1 MYYNT
6 YMKNEIVT
14 FDRDP
19 NNYKHWELLI
29 EGSRATIF
37 LDVAENEGIRPG
49 YELKL
54 NSYDLGVDIELND
67 IIQRIRFEQPQVKV
81 VVITSKQEKNF
92 SAGANIYMLGMS
104 EHSWKVNFCKFT
116 NETRNGFEDSSN
128 SGSLKFIAA
137 VNGICAGGG
146 YEVALACDEIL
157 LVDDRSS
164 TVSLPEVPLLGVLPG
179 TGGLTRLTD
188 KRKVRKDIA
197 DIFCTNADGVRGKK
211 ALDWNL
217 VDHIA
222 PPSKFNSLIDERVS
236 FLESK
241 VKLRNGS
248 TGITLNNIKRTIT
261 DKNINYETISCI
273 LSIKNSYIPQ
283 TISCILNKDNR
294 VAEIKIH
301 GPEENEIITIN
312 ELVEKGSEYWVLKFV
327 RELDDLILMLR
338 ANELETGVITI
349 QSEGSSTVIQKLT
362 NLLEENKDNWLVNEI
377 IGFMR
382 RTFSRLDISSRTIF
396 TIVDNKSCF
405 AGFLS
410 ELLFCADRTY
420 MINNALLNENKSGP
434 FISLSKLNFKSLEM
448 VNGQTRLQTRFNN
461 DDIKLSKLHDLCEKN
476 LNAEEAFNHELIT
489 VIPDDLDWNDEIRLS
504 IEERASFSPDALTG
518 LEANLRFPGKESC
531 ETKIFGRLSA
541 WQNWI
546 FNRPN
551 ASSDEGALKLFGTG
565 SKAKFDNKRV

>member
-211 ALDWNL
+211 ALNWNL

-273 LSIKNSYIPQ
+273 L
-283 TISCILNKDNR
+283 NKDSR

-301 GPEENEIITIN
+301 GPEENEIIAIN

-349 QSEGSSTVIQKLT
+349 QSEGSSIVIQKLT
-362 NLLEENKDNWLVNEI
+362 NLLEENQDNWLVNEI

-382 RTFSRLDISSRTIF
+382 RTFSRLDVSSRTIF
-396 TIVDNKSCF
+396 TIVDNNSCF

-461 DDIKLSKLHDLCEKN
+461 DDIKLSKLYDLCDKN
-476 LNAEEAFNHELIT
+476 LNAEEAFNHDLIT

>member
-217 VDHIA
+217 VDYIA

-273 LSIKNSYIPQ
+273 L
-283 TISCILNKDNR
+283 NKDSR

-301 GPEENEIITIN
+301 GPKENEIIAIN

-461 DDIKLSKLHDLCEKN
+461 DDIKLSKLHDLCDKN

>member
-1 MYYNT
+1 MFMYYST

-14 FDRDP
+14 FNREP

-29 EGSRATIF
+29 EDSRATIF
-37 LDVAENEGIRPG
+37 LNVAENEGIRPG

-54 NSYDLGVDIELND
+54 NSYDLGVDIELYD

-273 LSIKNSYIPQ
+273 L
-283 TISCILNKDNR
+283 NKDSR

-301 GPEENEIITIN
+301 GPKENEIIAVN

-349 QSEGSSTVIQKLT
+349 QSEGSSIVIQKLT

-461 DDIKLSKLHDLCEKN
+461 DDIKLSKLHDLCDKN

>member
-6 YMKNEIVT
+6 CMKNEIVT

-29 EGSRATIF
+29 EDSRATIF

-217 VDHIA
+217 VDYIA

-273 LSIKNSYIPQ
+273 L
-283 TISCILNKDNR
+283 NKDSR

-301 GPEENEIITIN
+301 GPEENEIIAIN

-349 QSEGSSTVIQKLT
+349 HSEGSSTVIQKLT

-461 DDIKLSKLHDLCEKN
+461 DDIKLSKLHDLCDKN

>member
-29 EGSRATIF
+29 EDSRATIF

-217 VDHIA
+217 VDYIA

-273 LSIKNSYIPQ
+273 L
-283 TISCILNKDNR
+283 NKDSR

-301 GPEENEIITIN
+301 GPEENEIIAIN

-396 TIVDNKSCF
+396 TIVDNNSCF

-461 DDIKLSKLHDLCEKN
+461 DDIKLGKLYDLCDKN
-476 LNAEEAFNHELIT
+476 LNAEEAFDLELIT

>member
-19 NNYKHWELLI
+19 DNYKHWEQLI

-67 IIQRIRFEQPQVKV
+67 LIQRIRFEQPQVKV

-273 LSIKNSYIPQ
+273 L
-283 TISCILNKDNR
+283 NKDSR

-312 ELVEKGSEYWVLKFV
+312 EMVEKASEYWVLKFV

-349 QSEGSSTVIQKLT
+349 HSEGSSTVIQKLT

-461 DDIKLSKLHDLCEKN
+461 DDIKLSKLHDLCDNN

>member
-261 DKNINYETISCI
+261 DKNINYETISCV
-273 LSIKNSYIPQ
+273 
-283 TISCILNKDNR
+283 LNKDSR

-301 GPEENEIITIN
+301 GPKENEIIAIN

-461 DDIKLSKLHDLCEKN
+461 DDIKLSKLYDLCGKN
-476 LNAEEAFNHELIT
+476 LNAEEAFNQELIT

>member
-248 TGITLNNIKRTIT
+248 TGIALNNIKRTIT

-273 LSIKNSYIPQ
+273 L
-283 TISCILNKDNR
+283 NKDSR

-301 GPEENEIITIN
+301 GPEENEIIAIN
-312 ELVEKGSEYWVLKFV
+312 ELIEKGSEYWVLKFV

-461 DDIKLSKLHDLCEKN
+461 DDIKLSKLHDLCDKN

>member
-1 MYYNT
+1 
-6 YMKNEIVT
+6 MKNEIVT

-273 LSIKNSYIPQ
+273 L
-283 TISCILNKDNR
+283 NKDSR

-301 GPEENEIITIN
+301 GPKENEIIAIN

-461 DDIKLSKLHDLCEKN
+461 DDIKLSKLHDLCDKN

>member
-67 IIQRIRFEQPQVKV
+67 LIQRIRFEQPQVKV

-273 LSIKNSYIPQ
+273 L
-283 TISCILNKDNR
+283 NKDSR

-301 GPEENEIITIN
+301 GPEENEIIAIN

-461 DDIKLSKLHDLCEKN
+461 DDIKLSKLHDLCDKN

>member
-6 YMKNEIVT
+6 HMKNEIVT

-29 EGSRATIF
+29 EGSKATIF

-273 LSIKNSYIPQ
+273 L
-283 TISCILNKDNR
+283 NKDSR

-301 GPEENEIITIN
+301 GPEENEIIAIN

-461 DDIKLSKLHDLCEKN
+461 DDIKLSKLHDLCDKY
-476 LNAEEAFNHELIT
+476 LNAEEAFNQELIT

>member
-6 YMKNEIVT
+6 CMKNEIVT

-19 NNYKHWELLI
+19 NNYKHWEQLI

-217 VDHIA
+217 VDYIA

-273 LSIKNSYIPQ
+273 L
-283 TISCILNKDNR
+283 NKDSR

-301 GPEENEIITIN
+301 GPKENEIIAIN
-312 ELVEKGSEYWVLKFV
+312 ELVEKSSEYWVLKFV

-349 QSEGSSTVIQKLT
+349 HSEGSSTVIQKLT

>member
-217 VDHIA
+217 VDYIA

-273 LSIKNSYIPQ
+273 L
-283 TISCILNKDNR
+283 NKDSR

-301 GPEENEIITIN
+301 GPEENEIIAIN
-312 ELVEKGSEYWVLKFV
+312 ELVKKGSEYWVLKFV

-461 DDIKLSKLHDLCEKN
+461 DDIKLSKLHDLCDKN

>member
-1 MYYNT
+1 MFMYYNAS
-6 YMKNEIVT
+6 MQNDIVT

-19 NNYKHWELLI
+19 NGYKHWELKI
-29 EGSRATIF
+29 ENNRATIF
-37 LDVAENEGIRPG
+37 LDVSEKEGIRPG

-222 PPSKFNSLIDERVS
+222 PPSKFSSLIDERVS
-236 FLESK
+236 YLENE
-241 VKLRNGS
+241 VKLRNGKD
-248 TGITLNNIKRTIT
+248 GVNLNNINRKIT
-261 DKNINYETISCI
+261 DTNITYETISC
-273 LSIKNSYIPQ
+273 
-283 TISCILNKDNR
+283 TLNKHIR
-294 VAEIKIH
+294 TAEIKIN
-301 GPEENEIITIN
+301 GPKENENITIN
-312 ELVEKGSEYWVLKFV
+312 DLMEKGSDFWVLKFV

-338 ANELETGVITI
+338 ANELETGVLTI
-349 QSEGSSTVIQKLT
+349 RSEGSSEVIQKLT
-362 NLLEENKDNWLVNEI
+362 SLLEENQNNWLVNEI

-382 RTFSRLDISSRTIF
+382 RTFSRLDVSSRTIF
-396 TIVDNKSCF
+396 TIVDNNSCF

-420 MINNALLNENKSGP
+420 MINNFLLNENKNGP
-434 FISLSKLNFKSLEM
+434 FVSLSKLNFKNLEM
-448 VNGQTRLQTRFNN
+448 VNAQTRLQTRFSN
-461 DDIKLSKLHDLCEKN
+461 DDLKLKKLHDLCNKN
-476 LNAEEAFNHELIT
+476 LNAEEAFNLELIT

-551 ASSDEGALKLFGTG
+551 ASSDKGALKLFGTG

>member
-67 IIQRIRFEQPQVKV
+67 LIQRIRFEQPQVKV

-273 LSIKNSYIPQ
+273 L
-283 TISCILNKDNR
+283 NKDSR

-301 GPEENEIITIN
+301 GPEENEIIAIN

-349 QSEGSSTVIQKLT
+349 HTEGSSTVIQKLT

-461 DDIKLSKLHDLCEKN
+461 DDIKLSKLHDLCDKN

>member
-6 YMKNEIVT
+6 RMKNEIVT

-273 LSIKNSYIPQ
+273 L
-283 TISCILNKDNR
+283 NKDSR

-301 GPEENEIITIN
+301 GPEENEIIAIN

-349 QSEGSSTVIQKLT
+349 QSEGSSIVIQKLT

-461 DDIKLSKLHDLCEKN
+461 DDIKLSKLHDLCDKN

>member
-6 YMKNEIVT
+6 CMKNEIVT

-19 NNYKHWELLI
+19 HNYKHWELLI

-273 LSIKNSYIPQ
+273 LK
-283 TISCILNKDNR
+283 KDIR
-294 VAEIKIH
+294 VAEIRIH
-301 GPEENEIITIN
+301 GPKENEIISIN
-312 ELVEKGSEYWVLKFV
+312 ELLEKGSEYWVLKFV

-362 NLLEENKDNWLVNEI
+362 NLLEENQDNWLVNEI
-377 IGFMR
+377 IGFIR
-382 RTFSRLDISSRTIF
+382 RTFSRLDVSSRTIF
-396 TIVDNKSCF
+396 TIVENNSCF

-410 ELLFCADRTY
+410 ELLYCADRTY

-461 DDIKLSKLHDLCEKN
+461 DDIKLSKLYDLCDKN

>member
-1 MYYNT
+1 MYYNS

-273 LSIKNSYIPQ
+273 L
-283 TISCILNKDNR
+283 NKDSR

-301 GPEENEIITIN
+301 GPEENEIIAIN

-349 QSEGSSTVIQKLT
+349 HSEGSSTVIQKLT

-461 DDIKLSKLHDLCEKN
+461 DDIKLSKLHDLCDKN

>member
-19 NNYKHWELLI
+19 NNYKHWEQLI

-273 LSIKNSYIPQ
+273 L
-283 TISCILNKDNR
+283 NKDSR

-301 GPEENEIITIN
+301 GPEENEIIAIN

-349 QSEGSSTVIQKLT
+349 HSEGSSTVIQKLT

-461 DDIKLSKLHDLCEKN
+461 DDIKLSKLHDLCDKN
-476 LNAEEAFNHELIT
+476 LNAEEAFNQELIT

>member
-261 DKNINYETISCI
+261 DKNINYETISCV
-273 LSIKNSYIPQ
+273 
-283 TISCILNKDNR
+283 LNKDSR

-301 GPEENEIITIN
+301 GPKENEIIAIN

-461 DDIKLSKLHDLCEKN
+461 DDIKLSKLYDLCDKN

>member
-6 YMKNEIVT
+6 YMKNELVT

-67 IIQRIRFEQPQVKV
+67 LIQRIRFEQPQVKV

-273 LSIKNSYIPQ
+273 L
-283 TISCILNKDNR
+283 NKDSR

-301 GPEENEIITIN
+301 GPEENEIIAIN

-461 DDIKLSKLHDLCEKN
+461 DDIKLSKLHDLCDKN

>member
-67 IIQRIRFEQPQVKV
+67 IIQRIRFEKPQVKV

-273 LSIKNSYIPQ
+273 L
-283 TISCILNKDNR
+283 NKDSR

-301 GPEENEIITIN
+301 GPKENEIIAIN

-461 DDIKLSKLHDLCEKN
+461 DDIKLSKLHDLCDKN

>member
-1 MYYNT
+1 
-6 YMKNEIVT
+6 MKNEIVT

-19 NNYKHWELLI
+19 HNYKHWELLI

-273 LSIKNSYIPQ
+273 L
-283 TISCILNKDNR
+283 NKDSR

-301 GPEENEIITIN
+301 GPKENEIIAIN

-461 DDIKLSKLHDLCEKN
+461 DDIKLSKLHDLCDKN

>member
-6 YMKNEIVT
+6 CMKNEIVT

-222 PPSKFNSLIDERVS
+222 PPSKFNSVIDERVS

-273 LSIKNSYIPQ
+273 L
-283 TISCILNKDNR
+283 NKDSR
-294 VAEIKIH
+294 VAEIKIY
-301 GPEENEIITIN
+301 GPKENEIIAIN

-461 DDIKLSKLHDLCEKN
+461 DDIKLSKLHDLCDKN

>member
-273 LSIKNSYIPQ
+273 L
-283 TISCILNKDNR
+283 NKDSR

-301 GPEENEIITIN
+301 GPKENEIIAIN

-349 QSEGSSTVIQKLT
+349 HSEGSSTVIQKLT

-461 DDIKLSKLHDLCEKN
+461 DDIKLSKLHDLCDKN

>member
-6 YMKNEIVT
+6 CMKNEIVT
-14 FDRDP
+14 FDRNP
-19 NNYKHWELLI
+19 KNYKHWELLI
-29 EGSRATIF
+29 EDSRATIF

-273 LSIKNSYIPQ
+273 L
-283 TISCILNKDNR
+283 NKDSK

-301 GPEENEIITIN
+301 GPKENEIIAIN

-461 DDIKLSKLHDLCEKN
+461 DDIKLSKLHDLCDKN

>member
-1 MYYNT
+1 MYYNS

-14 FDRDP
+14 FDREP
-19 NNYKHWELLI
+19 NNYKHWEQLI

-273 LSIKNSYIPQ
+273 L
-283 TISCILNKDNR
+283 NKDSR

-301 GPEENEIITIN
+301 GPEENEIIASN

-349 QSEGSSTVIQKLT
+349 HSEGSLTVIQKLT

-476 LNAEEAFNHELIT
+476 LNAEEAFNHELVT